1 MGRSDNKRRW
11 FIIKHEDCGS
21 VFTINTEKEPK
32 YPPVCLTCG
41 KQAVDL
47 DKIRNFL
54 RTYRELIESLSD
66 GFTMEEIP
74 GEIDTTKLKF

>member
-1 MGRSDNKRRW
+1 MGRSRDKGRW

-21 VFTINTEKEPK
+21 VFTVNTEKELK

-47 DKIRNFL
+47 DMMRNFL
-54 RTYRELIESLSD
+54 RTYRELTSNLND
-66 GFTMEEIP
+66 GFTIEEIP
-74 GEIDTTKLKF
+74 GEIDVTKLKF